1 MEPNPSQLILF
12 IDLLTKNGPP
22 GYKPWLF
29 KLERHSKTPI
39 RGPSWKAETSRLT
52 LDEAVT
58 WMVNGG
64 NIGIAGMENDNLVC
78 IDLDGKNVDKKTLKK
93 TLTTRSRSRTGIHG
107 FYWGDKKEIP
117 NIPTDNDGEVRCNG
131 QYVVCA
137 GSYVPVD
144 DIEKISP
151 EQRVK
156 AGYYTVEDLNEP
168 VWITYDELPRVFI
181 EAYEARRVSET
192 KKVESF
198 DPKQSTG
205 NYSAL
210 FDVTAEEIMLRE
222 VGYKKPGERWGSLL
236 HDSKTE
242 ANMSISTRGLLHCWR
257 HSVSHNGLSALTVM
271 SGYMSCLEA
280 GTPHKGGQSKIVGD
294 DGAIFHAWLE
304 AKKRGYIASDDS
316 IPVRALHH
324 IAKKHLGYETKKDEL
339 MPTNIYIEVLTILEE
354 LY

>member
-1 MEPNPSQLILF
+1 MEPNPSQLLLF
-12 IDLLTKNGPP
+12 IDLLTKNAPP
-22 GYKPWLF
+22 VYKPWLL
-29 KLERHSKTPI
+29 KLERHNKTPI
-39 RGPSWKAETSRLT
+39 RGPSWKAESSRLT
-52 LDEAVT
+52 LEEAIA
-58 WMVNGG
+58 WMMSGG

-144 DIEKISP
+144 DIEKILP
-151 EQRVK
+151 DQRPY

-168 VWITYDELPRVFI
+168 PWITYDELPSVFRESYEKRR
-181 EAYEARRVSET
+181 EAEIRKPET
-192 KKVESF
+192 F
-198 DPKQSTG
+198 DPKQSGG
-205 NYSAL
+205 NYSAV
-210 FDVTAEEIMLRE
+210 FDVTAEDIMLHE
-222 VGYKKPGERWGSLL
+222 VGYKKSGERWGSIF

-242 ANMSISTRGLLHCWR
+242 ANMSISTKGLLHCWR
-257 HSVSHNGLSALTVM
+257 HGVSHNGLSSLVVL

-294 DGAIFHAWLE
+294 DGAVFYAWLE
-304 AKKRGYIASDDS
+304 AKKRGYIPEDDPA
-316 IPVRALHH
+316 PVRSLNYV
-324 IAKKHLGYETKKDEL
+324 AKKHLGYEAKKDEL
-339 MPTNIYIEVLTILEE
+339 LPIEVYSEVLTIISEK
-354 LY
+354 Y